1 MCCVKFSPL
10 CFIIAG
16 LSAGLGPDHV
26 FVSKFLLVAIL
37 LVSARV
43 ADTDRAERGDQ
54 DRDTERDLLESQV
67 SIPAAV

>member
-1 MCCVKFSPL
+1 M

-43 ADTDRAERGDQ
+43 ADTDRAETGDQ
-54 DRDTERDLLESQV
+54 DRDTERDLLES
-67 SIPAAV
+67 

>member
-16 LSAGLGPDHV
+16 LSAGLGPDYV

-43 ADTDRAERGDQ
+43 ADTDRAETGDQ
-54 DRDTERDLLESQV
+54 DRDERDLLESQV